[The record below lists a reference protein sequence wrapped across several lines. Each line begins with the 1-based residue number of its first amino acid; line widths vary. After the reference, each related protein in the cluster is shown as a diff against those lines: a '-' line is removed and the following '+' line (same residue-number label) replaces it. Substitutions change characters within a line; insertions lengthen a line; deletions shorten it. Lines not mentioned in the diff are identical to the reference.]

1 MRKESYEKLTV
12 AEKIAKLDKNLGK
25 GVGAKKQRAKLANVK
40 EKK

>member
-1 MRKESYEKLTV
+1 
-12 AEKIAKLDKNLGK
+12 LDKNLGK